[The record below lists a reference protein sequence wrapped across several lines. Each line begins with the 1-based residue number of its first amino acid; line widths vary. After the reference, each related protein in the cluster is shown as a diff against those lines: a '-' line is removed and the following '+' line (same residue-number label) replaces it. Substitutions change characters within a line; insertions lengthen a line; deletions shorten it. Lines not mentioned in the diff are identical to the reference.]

1 MRETRPG
8 ATPEASAHPAFA
20 VARAESAED
29 IAAVK
34 ALFRS
39 YAEWLNVDL
48 CFQGFD
54 REMAEF
60 PSTYDVL
67 LLGRVA
73 GEPAGAVGVKPF
85 GAPGERAC
93 EMKRLFCY
101 PRFHGLGLGRAL
113 AEASLEAARA
123 LGYRVMK
130 LDTLTRL
137 EAAIGLYRALGF
149 RETAAYYDNPLENVL
164 YMEREL

>member
-1 MRETRPG
+1 MTRTNPN
-8 ATPEASAHPAFA
+8 ATPDRFTI
-20 VARAESAED
+20 ARAETAED
-29 IAAVK
+29 VAAVK
-34 ALFRS
+34 TLFRA

-54 REMAEF
+54 AEMADF

-85 GAPGERAC
+85 GAAEECAC
-93 EMKRLFCY
+93 EMKRLYCLPQFQ
-101 PRFHGLGLGRAL
+101 GIGLGRAL
-113 AEASLEAARA
+113 AGASMEAARQS
-123 LGYRVMK
+123 GYRVMM

-137 EAAIGLYRALGF
+137 TAAVSLYRAMGF
-149 RETAAYYDNPLENVL
+149 RETGAYYDNPLDDVL
-164 YMEREL
+164 YMERFL